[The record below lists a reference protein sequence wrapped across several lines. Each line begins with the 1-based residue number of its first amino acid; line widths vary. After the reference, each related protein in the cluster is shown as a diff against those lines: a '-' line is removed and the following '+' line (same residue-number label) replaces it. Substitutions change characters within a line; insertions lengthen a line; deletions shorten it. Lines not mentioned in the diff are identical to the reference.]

1 MSSLR
6 DLNNRSTSL
15 LPIVDNRPPEI
26 AFTPSKTV
34 NLITQSNT
42 GSGIYQPGIDFKTI
56 TNGRGGYVDW
66 RTDGGLCVTAG
77 QTVLTTGY
85 AVVFRLPVASANIN
99 LLTSNISFG
108 NIKTNTAGRVTH
120 LTNVG
125 TNTMYADLSLS
136 SEPAIYEYKIF
147 GIKNLQDWN
156 AIKNPK
162 IKSFQSAYT
171 ANIVTAYGRRGWA
184 HTISSRSNVDYG
196 ITFPTIQGNATVGSF
211 ANTTTA
217 GNTYVFDTAGNT
229 TFTPT
234 AQEKSQLCDIVVVGG
249 GGRGYKK
256 TTSGGY
262 GGGGGAGEVR
272 LYVGAS
278 LTNTTYTAVVG
289 SGGNNFGATG
299 GNTYLTGSTTGTI
312 VEAYGGLGA
321 DGQNGGNPV
330 GGYPESD
337 GFANTTQITGNTVA
351 RWWHWGAPGVNE
363 FGGGGG
369 GAMRVGTAVGGLGLT
384 RNSLDLAVLQRSGY
398 AVIAEG
404 GTPTATPSP
413 TTYPGQGGGG
423 SSFTANAQP
432 GASGLV
438 LLRFY

>member
-1 MSSLR
+1 MNSLR

-15 LPIVDNRPPEI
+15 LPIVDNRPLEI
-26 AFTPSKTV
+26 TFTPGKTV

-42 GSGIYQPGIDFKTI
+42 GSGIYEPGIDFKTI
-56 TNGRGGYVDW
+56 TNGGGGYVDW
-66 RTDGGLCVTAG
+66 RTDGGLCTTAG

-125 TNTMYADLSLS
+125 TNTMYADLSS
-136 SEPAIYEYKIF
+136 PGTGIYEYKIF

-156 AIKNPK
+156 AIKNAK
-162 IKSFQSAYT
+162 IKSFQSTYT
-171 ANIVTAYGRRGWA
+171 ANVVTAYGRRAWA

-196 ITFPTIQGNATVGSF
+196 ITFPTIEGNATVASF
-211 ANTTTA
+211 ANATIA
-217 GNTYVFDTAGNT
+217 GNTYVFTTAGNT

-234 AQEKSQLCDIVVVGG
+234 TEEKTQLCDIVVVGG
-249 GGRGYKK
+249 GGAGYKK
-256 TTSGGY
+256 TTASGY
-262 GGGGGAGEVR
+262 GGAGGAGEVR
-272 LYVGAS
+272 LYVAAA
-278 LTNTTYTAVVG
+278 LTDTTYTVRVG
-289 SGGNNFGATG
+289 AGGNSFGATG
-299 GNTYLTGSTTGTI
+299 GNTYLRGSTTGTI
-312 VEAYGGLGA
+312 VEAYGGVGA
-321 DGQNGGNPV
+321 NGQDGGNPIN
-330 GGYPESD
+330 GYPESD

-351 RWWHWGAPGVNE
+351 RWWHWGALGVNE

-369 GAMRVGTAVGGLGLT
+369 GAMRFGTAVGGLGLT
-384 RNSLDLAVLQRSGY
+384 RNSFDLAVLQRSGY

-404 GTPTATPSP
+404 GTSTTTPSP

-432 GASGLV
+432 GSNGIV